1 MNGLLPPSPEVG
13 DYLDLF
19 AYQVIQTAPGTPE
32 RRVAWRALAI
42 GTAACIEEMDGRA
55 TADALNDGFNS
66 RLSWAAA
73 EAGREKP
80 PEEMRLEQKDWNK
93 FLYYARAL
101 VDARAGY
108 RTPDALAV
116 VRGFATGKLR
126 ILLRPDDLRGRHLA
140 ASFVCQAGIWR
151 QRG

>member
-1 MNGLLPPSPEVG
+1 MNGLLPPNLEVG

-19 AYQVIQTAPGTPE
+19 AYQVIQTAPGMPE

-42 GTAACIEEMDGRA
+42 GTAACLEEAEGRA
-55 TADALNDGFNS
+55 TAEALNQGFNG

-73 EAGREKP
+73 EAGRENP

-93 FLYYARAL
+93 YLRCARAL
-101 VDARAGY
+101 VDIRAGY
-108 RTPDALAV
+108 RPSDALSV

-126 ILLRPDDLRGRHLA
+126 ILFPDDLRGGHLA
-140 ASFVCQAGIWR
+140 ASFVCQAGTR
-151 QRG
+151 HRRG